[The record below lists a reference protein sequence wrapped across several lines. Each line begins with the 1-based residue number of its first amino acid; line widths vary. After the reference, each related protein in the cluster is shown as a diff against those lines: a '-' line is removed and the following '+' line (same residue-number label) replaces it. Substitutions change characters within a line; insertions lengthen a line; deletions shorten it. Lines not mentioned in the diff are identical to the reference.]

1 MFSAEHEK
9 IPFVKFVD
17 PNRKNVEEW
26 MGEVEEMMKSSVRH
40 ALLQSIQNYTQMKRT
55 YWVINHPG

>member
-26 MGEVEEMMKSSVRH
+26 MGEVEEMMKSSVRQ
-40 ALLQSIQNYTQMKRT
+40 ALLSSIQNYT
-55 YWVINHPG
+55 